1 MQAERGALSQQA
13 GDEGEEYGMFSGR
26 KFPGD
31 VLQGRPGAGEGEMQ
45 RRGLREARER
55 PGLTLRKKHRAPGR
69 GGETCEKAG
78 GGKRAERAGPKW
90 AAEKSAGGSG
100 AAIRPFA
107 DQSTGRAE
115 KEAEL
120 FF

>member
-13 GDEGEEYGMFSGR
+13 GDAGEEYGMFSGR

-69 GGETCEKAG
+69 GGETC